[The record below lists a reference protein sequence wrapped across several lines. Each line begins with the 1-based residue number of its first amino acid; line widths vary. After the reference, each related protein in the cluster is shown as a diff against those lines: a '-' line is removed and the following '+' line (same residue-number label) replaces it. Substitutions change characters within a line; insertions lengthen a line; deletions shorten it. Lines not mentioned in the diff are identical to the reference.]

1 MDTPRHSQKS
11 ESELCFKTDAA
22 RWCDFPEVFDL
33 RRIKRLNLQSN
44 NEVAVMIKRVSSMAA
59 IALTLILGGLAI
71 YARDMIACSLVR
83 YSDFVQIGEN
93 VYVAP
98 GTSEEYRKQLLSLIE
113 EAKSRVVSTYGHLES
128 SPVIIAA
135 MGMDS
140 LRGFSST
147 EYATTHFLPGQSFIV
162 IGPKGH
168 NTDIISHELVH
179 SGTFEQIGYW
189 ARTFHMPVWF
199 EEGVAMQVDYR
210 EQYDLLVEKDHSP
223 RLDSLWYRWQFF
235 HGDDAELTNHY
246 AIAKAEVKRWFN
258 KVGDG
263 GVQSLLKKVKSGADF
278 DETYRKMRDNK
289 G

>member
-1 MDTPRHSQKS
+1 
-11 ESELCFKTDAA
+11 
-22 RWCDFPEVFDL
+22 
-33 RRIKRLNLQSN
+33 
-44 NEVAVMIKRVSSMAA
+44 MAA
-59 IALTLILGGLAI
+59 ITLALLSGGLAI
-71 YARDMIACSLVR
+71 YARDTIACSLVR
-83 YSDFVQIGEN
+83 HSDFVQIGEN

-98 GTSEEYRKQLLSLIE
+98 DTSGEHRKQLLSLIE
-113 EAKSRVVSTYGHLES
+113 EAKSRVASTYGHLES

-140 LRGFSST
+140 LKGCSSN
-147 EYATTHFLPGQSFIV
+147 EYATTHFLPGRAFIV

-168 NTDIISHELVH
+168 NIDIISHELVH

-210 EQYDLLVEKDHSP
+210 ERYDLLVEKDHSP
-223 RLDSLWYRWQFF
+223 RLDGLWYGWQFF

-246 AIAKAEVKRWFN
+246 AIAKAEVKRWFS
-258 KVGDG
+258 KAGDG
-263 GVQSLLKKVKSGADF
+263 SVQSLLREVKSGEDF
-278 DETYRKMRDNK
+278 HETYQKMRDNK